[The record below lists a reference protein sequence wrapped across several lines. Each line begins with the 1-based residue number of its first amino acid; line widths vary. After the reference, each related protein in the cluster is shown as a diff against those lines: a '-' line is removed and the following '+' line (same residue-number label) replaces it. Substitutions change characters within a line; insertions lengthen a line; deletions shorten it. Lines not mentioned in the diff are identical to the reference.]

1 MYLAVMALY
10 FALGF
15 TFGVKTALRK
25 KRLALAFYMPYI
37 FLNLHLSY
45 GFGYIKGLYKVLT
58 NKKMTVNVNR

>member
-1 MYLAVMALY
+1 
-10 FALGF
+10 
-15 TFGVKTALRK
+15 
-25 KRLALAFYMPYI
+25 MPYI